1 MQKQTSLP
9 GYNSS
14 KTATKWKL
22 AWRRRL
28 CCWTSGD
35 PVTRKMGFFS
45 TGHRCQSW
53 SCDTISRRYQSTLSK
68 VFSGLVCMEAEYEI
82 KLTTS
87 HKPFNQ
93 TILRR
98 FPIPLF
104 PKVKEEMAR
113 MEVMGVTEKVD
124 APTEWY
130 SPAVVVPKFK
140 WKSTDMWGLY
150 PPHAYNRADPW
161 EAGRRE
167 SYLQA
172 RRKQWLL
179 AAKIE
184 RQVKAPYHIHNLP
197 GSILLNASFIRDFLR
212 SGALSKEHAM
222 DLRGSPGCRVSD
234 GRYHRV
240 WYEPSRARRKAWNCP
255 Y

>member
-197 GSILLNASFIRDFLR
+197 GSILLNWSFIRDFLR
-212 SGALSKEHAM
+212 SRAPFKRACN
-222 DLRGSPGCRVSD
+222 GS
-234 GRYHRV
+234 
-240 WYEPSRARRKAWNCP
+240 
-255 Y
+255 